1 MAGPGP
7 VKFCQAKKR
16 GKVKKKSTKKTE
28 KKLACSCFSSILC
41 IMKNELKKGHLYF
54 HIKNARV
61 ERIVTPRHVN
71 GSTVEHRHH
80 NVASVSHVK
89 NFRLA
94 TREEVLAY
102 LGK

>member
-1 MAGPGP
+1 MFHDAQNVPRSR
-7 VKFCQAKKR
+7 KNL
-16 GKVKKKSTKKTE
+16 KKKFDCTKKTVT
-28 KKLACSCFSSILC
+28 LSL
-41 IMKNELKKGHLYF
+41 MKNELKKGHLYF
-54 HIKNARV
+54 HTANARV

-89 NFRLA
+89 NFRIA
-94 TREEVLAY
+94 TREEVLAS

>member
-1 MAGPGP
+1 MFHAEKNVP
-7 VKFCQAKKR
+7 R
-16 GKVKKKSTKKTE
+16 SEKKSKITE
-28 KKLACSCFSSILC
+28 KKLACGCFSSILC

-54 HIKNARV
+54 HVANARV

-89 NFRLA
+89 NFRIA